1 MDNETLSKYRAE
13 VIEKFI
19 NIDNPKVQDLN
30 MLNTVR
36 NIFTHHNQEIF
47 EVTDREKEDG
57 KIIDPRNIEKGI
69 DFEKLHTEFMNKA
82 GGVEEYLAKVFQD
95 LGEYY

>member
-19 NIDNPKVQDLN
+19 NIDNQKVQDLN

-47 EVTDREKEDG
+47 EVSDKEKMMG
-57 KIIDPRNIEKGI
+57 R
-69 DFEKLHTEFMNKA
+69 
-82 GGVEEYLAKVFQD
+82 
-95 LGEYY
+95 